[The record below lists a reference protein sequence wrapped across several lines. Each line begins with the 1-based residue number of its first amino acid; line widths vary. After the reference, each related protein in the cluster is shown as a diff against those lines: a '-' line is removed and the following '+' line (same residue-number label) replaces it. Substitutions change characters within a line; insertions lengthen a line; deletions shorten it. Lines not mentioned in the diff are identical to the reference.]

1 MAANTNVQNV
11 TSAAKNSNLYNI
23 AAQNVSKVAD
33 AFGNMMKQSLKNTSN
48 AANAIKGRDTSGIQE
63 KMSTR
68 RSQVEYIVR
77 GARHTGDGT
86 TVDESIMTSDLKA
99 LTSDIK
105 AVVCAVLDVTDEELE
120 KMLAESGMCITDL
133 LSQSNLADF
142 VTNNL
147 ADGDAMKLLTD
158 SSISQIYSELG
169 SEIKNLISNASDEL
183 GVSVEE
189 LTDILKQFDAMQAD
203 VQPDK
208 TTESSDDIPAMNM
221 QNGTGDEPI
230 VENVVQSTA
239 NGRQTVTSADAEQ
252 RTTAQQAKN
261 DDALQTVN
269 RQTTGTLE
277 EKITLASDNNTGSEM
292 TGNGSESLS
301 GQFLE
306 TLISNVDNSINAE
319 SAFEGYGVSSEEI
332 VRQIIDAVKINV
344 NSASTEMEL
353 QLHPESLGKVNL
365 VVAAKD
371 GIITAQIAAQD
382 EAVKN
387 VIENQLVMLKESFEQ
402 QGLKVEAVEV
412 TVQSHGFEA
421 GKNLEG
427 RGDDAGS
434 ENEGGQR
441 QTRRLTLDEINAL
454 IGDDDL
460 TDDESLAVEMMRA
473 TGGNVDYMA

>member
-11 TSAAKNSNLYNI
+11 TSAVKNNNLYNI
-23 AAQNVSKVAD
+23 AAQNVSKATD
-33 AFGNMMKQSLKNTSN
+33 AFGDMMKQSLKTTSN
-48 AANAIKGRDTSGIQE
+48 AANAVKGQDTTPGIQE

-86 TVDESIMTSDLKA
+86 TVDESVMTSDLKA

-133 LSQSNLADF
+133 LNQSNLADF
-142 VTNNL
+142 VADNL
-147 ADGDAMKLLTD
+147 ADGDSMKLLTD
-158 SSISQIYSELG
+158 SSISQTYTELG
-169 SEIKNLISNASDEL
+169 NEIKNLVSSASDEL

-189 LTDILKQFDAMQAD
+189 LTDMLNGLDTMQTDAPVEETVSQAD
-203 VQPDK
+203 STPVLDL
-208 TTESSDDIPAMNM
+208 
-221 QNGTGDEPI
+221 QNGTVDEPV
-230 VENVVQSTA
+230 VENTVQNTA
-239 NGRQTVTSADAEQ
+239 NDRQTVTDAGTEQ
-252 RTTAQQAKN
+252 KAAQQTGTDENAQ
-261 DDALQTVN
+261 AVN
-269 RQTTGTLE
+269 QQTTGTLE
-277 EKITLASDNNTGSEM
+277 EKITLNSDNNTESEM
-292 TGNGSESLS
+292 AGNGSESLS

-306 TLISNVDNSINAE
+306 TLINNVDNSVNAE
-319 SAFEGYGVSSEEI
+319 SAFEGYNVSSEEI
-332 VRQIIDAVKINV
+332 VRQIIDAVKVNV

-427 RGDDAGS
+427 RSDDAGS

-454 IGDDDL
+454 IGDDEL
-460 TDDESLAVEMMRA
+460 TDDENLAVEMMRA

>member
-1 MAANTNVQNV
+1 MAADTNIQNLSSV
-11 TSAAKNSNLYNI
+11 SKKGSLYNI
-23 AAQNVSKVAD
+23 AAQNVTKATD
-33 AFGNMMKQSLKNTSN
+33 AFGNMMKQSIKTASN
-48 AANAIKGRDTSGIQE
+48 AVNAVKGQDTPGIQE
-63 KMSTR
+63 KMSNR

-86 TVDESIMTSDLKA
+86 AVDESVMTSDLKA
-99 LTSDIK
+99 LTSDIR

-133 LSQSNLADF
+133 LNQSNLADF
-142 VTNNL
+142 VADNL
-147 ADGDAMKLLTD
+147 ADGDSMKLLTD
-158 SSISQIYSELG
+158 SSVSQTYSELG
-169 SEIKNLISNASDEL
+169 SGIKNLISNASDEL
-183 GVSVEE
+183 GVSTEE
-189 LTDILKQFDAMQAD
+189 LTDILKDFVTVQNNADEKTSQGGNVSAVD
-203 VQPDK
+203 VQDGMLNEPVMEN
-208 TTESSDDIPAMNM
+208 TV
-221 QNGTGDEPI
+221 QNT
-230 VENVVQSTA
+230 VNNRQTTA
-239 NGRQTVTSADAEQ
+239 NAGMEQ
-252 RTTAQQAKN
+252 KTKSEDNAQN
-261 DDALQTVN
+261 VN
-269 RQTTGTLE
+269 QPTTGTLE
-277 EKITLASDNNTGSEM
+277 EKITLTSDNNTGSQM

-319 SAFEGYGVSSEEI
+319 SAFEGYNVSPEEI
-332 VRQIIDAVKINV
+332 VRQIIDAVKVNV
-344 NSASTEMEL
+344 NSTSTEMEL

-412 TVQSHGFEA
+412 TVQSHGFET

-427 RGDDAGS
+427 RDDNAGS
-434 ENEGGQR
+434 ENDGSHR

-454 IGDDDL
+454 IGDDEL
-460 TDDESLAVEMMRA
+460 TDDENLAVEMMRA
-473 TGGNVDYMA
+473 TGRSIDYMA

>member
-11 TSAAKNSNLYNI
+11 ASATKNGNLYNI
-23 AAQNVSKVAD
+23 AAQNVSKASD
-33 AFGNMMKQSLKNTSN
+33 AFGDMMKQSLNNTSN
-48 AANAIKGRDTSGIQE
+48 AASAIKSQDTPGIQE
-63 KMSTR
+63 KMSNR

-86 TVDESIMTSDLKA
+86 TVDESVMTSDLKA

-133 LSQSNLADF
+133 LNQSNLADF
-142 VTNNL
+142 VTDNL

-158 SSISQIYSELG
+158 SSISQVYSELG
-169 SEIKNLISNASDEL
+169 SEIKNLISNVSDEL
-183 GVSVEE
+183 GVSAGE
-189 LTDILKQFDAMQAD
+189 LADMLKQFDAMQTD

-208 TTESSDDIPAMNM
+208 TTENLDDILAVNM
-221 QNGTGDEPI
+221 QNGTVDEPV
-230 VENVVQSTA
+230 VENTLQSA
-239 NGRQTVTSADAEQ
+239 VNGRQTVTDADAGQ
-252 RTTAQQAKN
+252 QTTQQAKT
-261 DDALQTVN
+261 DDAVQTVN
-269 RQTTGTLE
+269 QQATGTLE
-277 EKITLASDNNTGSEM
+277 EKITLTSDNNTGSEM

-332 VRQIIDAVKINV
+332 VRQIIDAVKVNV

-387 VIENQLVMLKESFEQ
+387 VIENQLVMLKEGFEQ

-427 RGDDAGS
+427 RSDDTDG
-434 ENEGGQR
+434 ENEGGHR
-441 QTRRLTLDEINAL
+441 QTRKLTLDEINAL
-454 IGDDDL
+454 IGDEDL
-460 TDDESLAVEMMRA
+460 TDDENLAVEMMRA

>member
-1 MAANTNVQNV
+1 MAADTNIQNLSSV
-11 TSAAKNSNLYNI
+11 SKKGSLYNI
-23 AAQNVSKVAD
+23 AAQNVTKATD
-33 AFGNMMKQSLKNTSN
+33 AFGNMMKQSIKTASN
-48 AANAIKGRDTSGIQE
+48 AVNAVKGQDTPGIQE
-63 KMSTR
+63 KMSNR

-86 TVDESIMTSDLKA
+86 AVDESVMTSDLKA
-99 LTSDIK
+99 LTSDIR

-133 LSQSNLADF
+133 LNQSNLADF
-142 VTNNL
+142 VADNL
-147 ADGDAMKLLTD
+147 ADGDSMKLLTD
-158 SSISQIYSELG
+158 SSVSQTYSELG
-169 SEIKNLISNASDEL
+169 SGIKDLISNASDEL
-183 GVSVEE
+183 GVSTEE
-189 LTDILKQFDAMQAD
+189 LTDMLKDFVTVQNNADEKTSQVGNVSAVD
-203 VQPDK
+203 VQDGMLNEPVMEN
-208 TTESSDDIPAMNM
+208 TV
-221 QNGTGDEPI
+221 QNT
-230 VENVVQSTA
+230 VNNRQTTA
-239 NGRQTVTSADAEQ
+239 NAGMEQ
-252 RTTAQQAKN
+252 KTKSEDNAQN
-261 DDALQTVN
+261 VN
-269 RQTTGTLE
+269 QPTTGTLE
-277 EKITLASDNNTGSEM
+277 EKITLTSDNNTGSQM

-319 SAFEGYGVSSEEI
+319 SAFEGYNVSPEEI
-332 VRQIIDAVKINV
+332 VRQIIDAVKVNV
-344 NSASTEMEL
+344 NSTSTEMEL

-412 TVQSHGFEA
+412 TVQSHGFET

-427 RGDDAGS
+427 RDDNAGS
-434 ENEGGQR
+434 ENDGSHR

-454 IGDDDL
+454 IGDDEL
-460 TDDESLAVEMMRA
+460 TDDENLAVEMMRA
-473 TGGNVDYMA
+473 TGRSIDYMA

>member
-1 MAANTNVQNV
+1 MAADTNIQNLSSV
-11 TSAAKNSNLYNI
+11 SKNGSLYNI
-23 AAQNVSKVAD
+23 AAQNVTKATD
-33 AFGNMMKQSLKNTSN
+33 AFGNMMKQSIKTASN
-48 AANAIKGRDTSGIQE
+48 AVNAVKSQDTQGIQE
-63 KMSTR
+63 KMSNR

-86 TVDESIMTSDLKA
+86 AVDEAVMTSDLKA
-99 LTSDIK
+99 LTSDIR

-133 LSQSNLADF
+133 LNPSNLADF
-142 VTNNL
+142 VADNL
-147 ADGDAMKLLTD
+147 AAGDSMKLLTD
-158 SSISQIYSELG
+158 SSVSQAYSELG
-169 SEIKNLISNASDEL
+169 IGIKNLISNASDEL
-183 GVSVEE
+183 GVSAEE
-189 LTDILKQFDAMQAD
+189 LTDMLKDFVTVQNNAD
-203 VQPDK
+203 VDEK
-208 TTESSDDIPAMNM
+208 TSPAGNAFAVNM
-221 QNGTGDEPI
+221 QDGMLNEP
-230 VENVVQSTA
+230 VMENTVQNTV
-239 NGRQTVTSADAEQ
+239 NNRQTTADAGMEQ
-252 RTTAQQAKN
+252 DNAQN
-261 DDALQTVN
+261 VN
-269 RQTTGTLE
+269 QPTTGTLE
-277 EKITLASDNNTGSEM
+277 EKITLTSDNNTGSQM

-319 SAFEGYGVSSEEI
+319 SAFEGYNVSSEEI
-332 VRQIIDAVKINV
+332 VRQIIDAVKVNV
-344 NSASTEMEL
+344 NSTSTEMEL

-412 TVQSHGFEA
+412 TVQSHGFET

-427 RGDDAGS
+427 RDDNAGS
-434 ENEGGQR
+434 ENDGNHR

-454 IGDDDL
+454 IGDDEL
-460 TDDESLAVEMMRA
+460 TDDENLAVEMMRA
-473 TGGNVDYMA
+473 TGRSIDYMA

>member
-1 MAANTNVQNV
+1 MAADTNIQNLSSV
-11 TSAAKNSNLYNI
+11 SKKGSLYNI
-23 AAQNVSKVAD
+23 AAQNVTKATD
-33 AFGNMMKQSLKNTSN
+33 AFGNMMKQSIKTASN
-48 AANAIKGRDTSGIQE
+48 AVNTVKGQDTPGIQE
-63 KMSTR
+63 KMSNR

-86 TVDESIMTSDLKA
+86 AVDESVMTSDLKA
-99 LTSDIK
+99 LTSDIR

-133 LSQSNLADF
+133 LNQSNLADF
-142 VTNNL
+142 VADNL
-147 ADGDAMKLLTD
+147 ADGDSMKLLTD
-158 SSISQIYSELG
+158 SSVSQAYSELG
-169 SEIKNLISNASDEL
+169 NGIKNLISNASDEL
-183 GVSVEE
+183 GVSAEE
-189 LTDILKQFDAMQAD
+189 LTDMLKDFVTVQNNAD
-203 VQPDK
+203 VDEK
-208 TTESSDDIPAMNM
+208 TSQVSNASAVNMQDGMLNETVMENTVQNTVNNRQTTADAGMEQKTESEDNA
-221 QNGTGDEPI
+221 QN
-230 VENVVQSTA
+230 
-239 NGRQTVTSADAEQ
+239 
-252 RTTAQQAKN
+252 
-261 DDALQTVN
+261 VN
-269 RQTTGTLE
+269 QPTTGTLE
-277 EKITLASDNNTGSEM
+277 EKITLTSDNNTGSQM

-319 SAFEGYGVSSEEI
+319 SAFEGYNVSPEEI
-332 VRQIIDAVKINV
+332 VRQIIDAVKVNV
-344 NSASTEMEL
+344 NSTSTEMEL

-412 TVQSHGFEA
+412 TVQSHGFET

-427 RGDDAGS
+427 RDDNAGS
-434 ENEGGQR
+434 ENDGSHR

-454 IGDDDL
+454 IGDDEL
-460 TDDESLAVEMMRA
+460 TDDENLAVEMMRA
-473 TGGNVDYMA
+473 TGRSIDYMA